1 MVIGLTPMSIDEIA
15 AVIDELIANLE
26 LDTKAIAELLFPNL
40 SLACSDSLLVP
51 WCVTLNVF
59 P

>member
-1 MVIGLTPMSIDEIA
+1 MSIDEIA